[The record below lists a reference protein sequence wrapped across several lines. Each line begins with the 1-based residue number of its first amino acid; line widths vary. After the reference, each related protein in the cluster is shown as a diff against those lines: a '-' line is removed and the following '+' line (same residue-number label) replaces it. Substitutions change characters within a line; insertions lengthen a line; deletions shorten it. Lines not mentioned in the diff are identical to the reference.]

1 MKKKIIS
8 IVMIVAIVAVCLCA
22 FAACGKKDKVEAINI
37 DLSSE
42 QYAFAVRKTDTALLN
57 SVNQFFAE
65 KMTEVNAILNKY
77 LNATADE
84 LAAMRTGITYQT
96 SGDVNNTD
104 SVLVVAT
111 NLEFSPF
118 EYINGSEA
126 VGADMEIAKLLAEYL
141 HQTLVV
147 VNMEFDAVVT
157 SVQTLTQYDIGIA
170 GLTIT
175 EERKE
180 SVNFSSP
187 YFGTTQVL
195 VVKEGDT
202 TFAECTTAAQVEEKL
217 ASLTGNAAKCG
228 GQSGTTSQFYVEGS
242 DDLGFNGF
250 ANLTFA
256 PYSSAALAIQDMING
271 NIAFVLVDKAVANS
285 LVKSING

>member
-1 MKKKIIS
+1 
-8 IVMIVAIVAVCLCA
+8 MIVAIVAVCLCA

-126 VGADMEIAKLLAEYL
+126 VGADMEIAKLLAEFNK
-141 HQTLVV
+141 VV
-147 VNMEFDAVVT
+147 LDFAT
-157 SVQTLTQYDIGIA
+157 SLQDG
-170 GLTIT
+170 
-175 EERKE
+175 
-180 SVNFSSP
+180 
-187 YFGTTQVL
+187 
-195 VVKEGDT
+195 VKHLLYGE
-202 TFAECTTAAQVEEKL
+202 V
-217 ASLTGNAAKCG
+217 
-228 GQSGTTSQFYVEGS
+228 
-242 DDLGFNGF
+242 
-250 ANLTFA
+250 
-256 PYSSAALAIQDMING
+256 ALAILHCHLLVVELRRALGINLVYLHSVESVATSNHLQLANTILAHSCNASG
-271 NIAFVLVDKAVANS
+271 YHAFKHPLRGCYFLYKR
-285 LVKSING
+285 LILEEG